1 MNPKSPRMNK
11 EFSRESSQEN
21 IQLCQSAR
29 YLNNNFMLGENNG
42 GVSSP
47 RIINK
52 KASEKTFNQSTT

>member
-1 MNPKSPRMNK
+1 MNK